1 MTVER
6 WTDEMLDKLAEAVA
20 HNTAAIDRNAA
31 AIDKNA
37 AAIDKNA
44 AAIDK
49 NAAAIDKNAA
59 AIERNAAAIERN
71 AAAIDKLTEDSK
83 ELNIRF
89 TAYQQASQ
97 WVVNLAFG
105 LLATAT
111 ITTII
116 SAVVRK

>member
-20 HNTAAIDRNAA
+20 KNVE
-31 AIDKNA
+31 AIDKNT
-37 AAIDKNA
+37 
-44 AAIDK
+44 
-49 NAAAIDKNAA
+49 
-59 AIERNAAAIERN
+59 E
-71 AAAIDKLTEDSK
+71 AIDKLTEESK

-111 ITTII
+111 ITTIV
-116 SAVVRK
+116 SAVAHR

>member
-6 WTDEMLDKLAEAVA
+6 WTDEMLDKLVESTKE
-20 HNTAAIDRNAA
+20 NSESIRQMR
-31 AIDKNA
+31 
-37 AAIDKNA
+37 
-44 AAIDK
+44 
-49 NAAAIDKNAA
+49 
-59 AIERNAAAIERN
+59 EE
-71 AAAIDKLTEDSK
+71 SK

-111 ITTII
+111 ITTIVT
-116 SAVVRK
+116 AVFRK

>member
-20 HNTAAIDRNAA
+20 HNAA

-37 AAIDKNA
+37 TAIDK
-44 AAIDK
+44 
-49 NAAAIDKNAA
+49 
-59 AIERNAAAIERN
+59 N